1 MTKSDKRD
9 PMEPFDDISRRHVM
23 TGTSALVL
31 GWSGIAGVSSIKR
44 RDKPWP
50 VTRWLLSSPDT
61 MQKPPGYSHV
71 VEVTGPG
78 RTIYFAGQLG
88 IDKSGKM
95 GSDAREQMEI
105 AFQNV
110 KAALEFGGRDI
121 FRHRQGQQLHRRY
134 RYQYRSLPRSTG
146 HVPQH
151 VRATG
156 KYSDWCAAAGS
167 ARRPFRNRSSCSDAA
182 EVTPGV
188 GQILSSASALAPGGP
203 RCSLLHCVPISWGG
217 MGVFNRAVGTRLPNA
232 KQA

>member
-31 GWSGIAGVSSIKR
+31 VGVASQAFPQSSDGSKTMAGNVR
-44 RDKPWP
+44 F
-50 VTRWLLSSPDT
+50 SSPDT